1 MSTENSELKLMTDD
15 DIQSF
20 IMDGIFSISPGV
32 SISTHQEIHES
43 LVHSC
48 ETESPLGNNVLS
60 RIPQMHLILRDP
72 KVSGSLTSIL
82 G

>member
-32 SISTHQEIHES
+32 SVSTHQEIHKS

-48 ETESPLGNNVLS
+48 AVSYTHLTLPTK
-60 RIPQMHLILRDP
+60 RI
-72 KVSGSLTSIL
+72 V
-82 G
+82 